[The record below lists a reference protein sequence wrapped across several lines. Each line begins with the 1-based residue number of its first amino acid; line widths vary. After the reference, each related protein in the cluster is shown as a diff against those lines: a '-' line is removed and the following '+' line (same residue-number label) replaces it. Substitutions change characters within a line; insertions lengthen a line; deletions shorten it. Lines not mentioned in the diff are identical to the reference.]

1 MKRWLPIAAA
11 GLFACPA
18 FGARAGRVDL
28 IAIDGPIGPAAAD
41 YVSRSIKLAAAQ
53 RAECLIIRLDT
64 PGGLLDSTKEIVQ
77 AFYASPL
84 PVVVYVGPEGA
95 SAASAG
101 CFITLA
107 ADAAAMAPHST
118 IGAAHPVSLGG
129 IDESKPDDVMA
140 KKLESFGASYIEA
153 IAAKRHRNV
162 DWAKSAVR
170 ESASITAEK
179 ALEIGVIEIVA
190 RDVPDLLNQLDGRQ
204 AGGRKLATAHAEI
217 TAIPMLARERMF
229 QMLWRPEVM
238 FVLMLVAVYGI
249 IGELTSPGAI
259 LPGIA
264 GAIALILL
272 LYMASIVP
280 VSIAGLALV
289 VLSIALFVIDVLA
302 PTHGVLTFGGV
313 VSFFLGSLL
322 FFDRAGPGFQLSL
335 AMIVPATLV
344 TAAFFLFVAGAG
356 LRAQWLP
363 VRAGSE
369 AMIGKV
375 IPAVAGIDGDRGRVL
390 VDGESWS
397 ARSDTPIAEGQLAE
411 IVGLE
416 GLVLKVKPKQ

>member
-11 GLFACPA
+11 GLVACPV
-18 FGARAGRVDL
+18 FGATAGRVEL
-28 IAIDGPIGPAAAD
+28 IRIDGPIGPAAAD
-41 YVSRSIKLAAAQ
+41 YVSRSIKLAAAE
-53 RAECLIIRLDT
+53 RAECLVVQLDT

-84 PVVVYVGPEGA
+84 PVVVYVEPEGA

-101 CFITLA
+101 CFISLA
-107 ADAAAMAPHST
+107 ADVAAMAPHST
-118 IGAAHPVSLGG
+118 IGAAHPVTLGG
-129 IDESKPDDVMA
+129 LGESKPDDVMT

-153 IAAKRHRNV
+153 IAAKHHRNV

-179 ALEIGVIEIVA
+179 ALELGVIEIIA
-190 RDVPDLLNQLDGRQ
+190 RDMPDLLNQLDGRQ
-204 AGGRKLATAHAEI
+204 AGGRKLSTAHAEI
-217 TAIPMLARERMF
+217 AAVPMLAREKMF

-289 VLSIALFVIDVLA
+289 VLSVSLFVIDVFA
-302 PTHGVLTFGGV
+302 PTHGVLTLGGV

-335 AMIVPATLV
+335 SMVIPATLV
-344 TAAFFLFVAGAG
+344 TAAFFFFVVGAG
-356 LRAQWLP
+356 LRAQGFP
-363 VRAGSE
+363 VRAGRE
-369 AMIGKV
+369 TMMGKV
-375 IPAVAGIDGDRGRVL
+375 IPALAGIDGDNGRVL
-390 VDGESWS
+390 VEGEYWK
-397 ARSDTPIAEGQLAE
+397 ARSDTPIAEGQLVE
-411 IVGLE
+411 IVGID
-416 GLVLKVKPKQ
+416 GLVLKVKPKH